1 MKNTNIIREKKTAQ
15 KVLYAVLKKSCVY
28 SEWEVINYLSFWDLE
43 MNLKGVEEY
52 EKYYHSGMEKVFQ
65 GEAWKKKK
73 WNALMY
79 FFIKKKKEEDI

>member
-1 MKNTNIIREKKTAQ
+1 
-15 KVLYAVLKKSCVY
+15 
-28 SEWEVINYLSFWDLE
+28 

-73 WNALMY
+73 MKCPNVFLH
-79 FFIKKKKEEDI
+79 KKKEEEDI

>member
-1 MKNTNIIREKKTAQ
+1 
-15 KVLYAVLKKSCVY
+15 
-28 SEWEVINYLSFWDLE
+28 